1 MCGKFSKAHRCDQ
14 CDRVCGLF
22 IILYIRDLSNYKIE
36 ILYLLFSILKEIRPF
51 GIFFIKNLFL
61 LFC

>member
-1 MCGKFSKAHRCDQ
+1 VVKFQKPTDAINVIGS
-14 CDRVCGLF
+14 VGFF
-22 IILYIRDLSNYKIE
+22 IMLNIRDLSYYKMNT
-36 ILYLLFSILKEIRPF
+36 LYLLFSILKEIRPF